1 MKSKKETTTT
11 TKKDFYKII
20 HRSYENKISQIIKE
34 DCKYSEFYRG
44 QLSILKQIFDDIKDW
59 ENAAT

>member
-1 MKSKKETTTT
+1 MKSKKETTR
-11 TKKDFYKII
+11 TKKDFYKIV

-44 QLSILKQIFDDIKDW
+44 QLSILKQILDDIKIW
-59 ENAAT
+59 ENATT